1 MKDDL
6 IADIWTLVIEHIPEK
21 HRKDLAADFVN
32 TLLDYGIK
40 ESVLQSLQGV
50 DGYLDD
56 AINYATDGEEIEEGD
71 VSAHQQHR
79 DDDDERGVP
88 EFLILPETSLAVVPR
103 PLHLRQ
109 FRADLVDVGAD
120 LHEFRMRK

>member
-40 ESVLQSLQGV
+40 ESTLESLTGV
-50 DGYLDD
+50 DPYLDT
-56 AINYATDGEEIEEGD
+56 AIQYAIDGEEIE
-71 VSAHQQHR
+71 
-79 DDDDERGVP
+79 DED
-88 EFLILPETSLAVVPR
+88 EEYY
-103 PLHLRQ
+103 
-109 FRADLVDVGAD
+109 DED
-120 LHEFRMRK
+120 EE

>member
-56 AINYATDGEEIEEGD
+56 AINYATDGEEIEEEED
-71 VSAHQQHR
+71 YE
-79 DDDDERGVP
+79 DE
-88 EFLILPETSLAVVPR
+88 E
-103 PLHLRQ
+103 
-109 FRADLVDVGAD
+109 
-120 LHEFRMRK
+120 

>member
-40 ESVLQSLQGV
+40 DSTLTSLVGV
-50 DGYLDD
+50 DPYLDT
-56 AINYATDGEEIEEGD
+56 AIQYAVDGEEIE
-71 VSAHQQHR
+71 
-79 DDDDERGVP
+79 DE
-88 EFLILPETSLAVVPR
+88 EEEYY
-103 PLHLRQ
+103 
-109 FRADLVDVGAD
+109 DED
-120 LHEFRMRK
+120 EE

>member
-40 ESVLQSLQGV
+40 ESTLQSLLGV
-50 DGYLDD
+50 DDYLDT
-56 AINYATDGEEIEEGD
+56 AIEYAIDGEEVADEEEEYY
-71 VSAHQQHR
+71 
-79 DDDDERGVP
+79 DED
-88 EFLILPETSLAVVPR
+88 EE
-103 PLHLRQ
+103 
-109 FRADLVDVGAD
+109 
-120 LHEFRMRK
+120 